1 MKFIVSILF
10 AFLFLSCANQRTYS
24 PLLSF
29 DIPYELKMSEESK
42 NIELKFNDIKLYESF
57 SKDTSTEFKNTA
69 LYARLKTEIN
79 LLKDALQKE
88 SKKILEAKGYKIVD
102 TNADYTAYQ
111 SLNIYLD
118 EIQLA
123 KDESLI
129 DGNFIRSNLKVN
141 LVYGLAIDFKRRKI
155 PFRNIHT
162 ESKIS
167 GIELRY
173 KVPDSKDLQGSNLKQ
188 SITELD
194 EDIKLVVKDIDEFL
208 IDFYRKS
215 IKSLIDNL

>member
-42 NIELKFNDIKLYESF
+42 NIELKFNDIKLYESL

-141 LVYGLAIDFKRRKI
+141 LVHGLAIDFKRRKI

-188 SITELD
+188 SITEID